1 MARYKFYIVLY
12 CMVDSYVMK
21 RAEEV
26 AQLSAMLALTTSVA
40 HQDLNDIDETQQVA
54 GQHLVTN
61 LDELLKHCSQTQV
74 CAALYLLYVELLFT
88 TLASYIALHGRA
100 DGQRPSRWP
109 RKRWLDGVQ
118 EDCRDRGMSLIE
130 AFRFAED
137 RTTWRST
144 LGLSERVHMSPWH

>member
-100 DGQRPSRWP
+100 DGQRPSR
-109 RKRWLDGVQ
+109 
-118 EDCRDRGMSLIE
+118 
-130 AFRFAED
+130 
-137 RTTWRST
+137 
-144 LGLSERVHMSPWH
+144 